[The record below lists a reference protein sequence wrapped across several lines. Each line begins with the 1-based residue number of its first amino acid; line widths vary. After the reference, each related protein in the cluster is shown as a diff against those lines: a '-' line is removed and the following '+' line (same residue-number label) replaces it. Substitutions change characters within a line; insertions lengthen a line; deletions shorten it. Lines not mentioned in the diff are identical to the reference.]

1 MVRLISCLGFW
12 LTMGLFIALGYAL
25 GDECGSARTCI
36 VDPPQVQ
43 SSASST
49 YSLNETLSETKKTV
63 RESDC
68 LGNSRSSVSDLARG
82 TNREGA
88 NPVYAPS
95 VVLTFE
101 DNPLSIRVCPRAI
114 PTWR

>member
-12 LTMGLFIALGYAL
+12 LTMGLLIALGHAL

-36 VDPPQVQ
+36 VRPPQVQ

-49 YSLNETLSETKKTV
+49 YSLNETLSETETTV
-63 RESDC
+63 RESGC
-68 LGNSRSSVSDLARG
+68 LGTSSSSVNDLARG

-88 NPVYAPS
+88 NPVEAPS

-101 DNPLSIRVCPRAI
+101 DNPLHISVCPRAI